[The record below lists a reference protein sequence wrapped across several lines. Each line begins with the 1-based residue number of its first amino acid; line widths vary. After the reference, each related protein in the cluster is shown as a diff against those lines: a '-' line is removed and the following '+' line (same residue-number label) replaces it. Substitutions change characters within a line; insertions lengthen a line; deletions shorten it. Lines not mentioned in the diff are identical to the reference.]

1 MSAGLSFRKAS
12 EKMSNRYSAKRKTGI
27 KRAGYEDMLI
37 TYRKISEGAG
47 ELQAIE
53 DLGKASESKEYRKLS
68 MLLLQNIK
76 KGSKDLIDTL
86 EKEEKYA
93 FELRKQK
100 AIKAGEEAS
109 TKLLIPMGGMLF
121 IVIVI
126 LVVPAVMQMNI

>member
-1 MSAGLSFRKAS
+1 
-12 EKMSNRYSAKRKTGI
+12 MSNRYSAKRKTGI